1 MKCGKCNNPDTK
13 VVDSRIVDNWQ
24 TIRRRRE
31 CEVCGYRFTTFERVG
46 MTELMVIKKDWSK
59 EMYDRSKLK
68 KAILL
73 AFAKTDFTNEEIEN
87 LLNTLEIKWQSEW
100 SEIQSSV
107 SWDDVLE
114 LLKDKYPVPYV
125 RFSSVYK
132 SFSTL
137 DDFKQLI
144 G

>member
-1 MKCGKCNNPDTK
+1 MKCPKCKNLDTK
-13 VVDSRIVDNWQ
+13 VVDSRIIDNWQ

-31 CEVCGYRFTTFERVG
+31 CEFCSYRFTTFERMWV
-46 MTELMVIKKDWSK
+46 TDLMVIKRDWSK

-73 AFAKTDFTNEEIEN
+73 AFAKTDFTNDEIEN

-100 SEIQSSV
+100 VEIPSSV
-107 SWDDVLE
+107 IWDDVLE
-114 LLKDKYPVPYV
+114 LLKKDYPVPYV

-132 SFSTL
+132 SFWSL

-144 G
+144 W

>member
-1 MKCGKCNNPDTK
+1 MKCPKCKNLDTK
-13 VVDSRIVDNWQ
+13 VIDSRIIDNWQ

-31 CEVCGYRFTTFERVG
+31 CEFCSYRFTTFERMWV
-46 MTELMVIKKDWSK
+46 TELMVIKKDWSK

-73 AFAKTDFTNEEIEN
+73 SFAKTDFGDDDIEN
-87 LLNTLEIKWQSEW
+87 LLNTLETKWQSEW
-100 SEIQSSV
+100 TEIPSSLI
-107 SWDDVLE
+107 WDDVLE
-114 LLKDKYPVPYV
+114 LLKKDYPVPYV

-132 SFSTL
+132 SFASL

-144 G
+144 W

>member
-1 MKCGKCNNPDTK
+1 MRCGKCNNSDTK

-87 LLNTLEIKWQSEW
+87 LLNTLEIKWQSEG

-107 SWDDVLE
+107 IWDDVLE
-114 LLKDKYPVPYV
+114 LLKDKYPVPSV

-144 G
+144 W

>member
-73 AFAKTDFTNEEIEN
+73 AFAKTNFTNEEIEN

-107 SWDDVLE
+107 IWDDVLE

-132 SFSTL
+132 SFNSL

-144 G
+144 W

>member
-1 MKCGKCNNPDTK
+1 MRCGKCNNPDTK

-73 AFAKTDFTNEEIEN
+73 D
-87 LLNTLEIKWQSEW
+87 LLNTLEIKWQSEG

-107 SWDDVLE
+107 IWDDVLD

-144 G
+144 W

>member
-31 CEVCGYRFTTFERVG
+31 CEVCGYRFTTFERVW

-87 LLNTLEIKWQSEW
+87 LLNILEIKQQSEW

-107 SWDDVLE
+107 IWDDVLE

-132 SFSTL
+132 SFNSL

-144 G
+144 W

>member
-1 MKCGKCNNPDTK
+1 MRCGKCNNSDTK

-87 LLNTLEIKWQSEW
+87 LLNTLEIKWRSEW

-107 SWDDVLE
+107 IWDDVLE

-144 G
+144 W

>member
-1 MKCGKCNNPDTK
+1 MKCGKCQNSDTK

-31 CEVCGYRFTTFERVG
+31 CEVCGYRFTTFERVW
-46 MTELMVIKKDWSK
+46 MTELMVIKKDGSK

-87 LLNTLEIKWQSEW
+87 LLNILEIKRQSEW
-100 SEIQSSV
+100 SEIHSSV
-107 SWDDVLE
+107 IWDDVLE

-132 SFSTL
+132 SFDSL

-144 G
+144 Q

>member
-1 MKCGKCNNPDTK
+1 
-13 VVDSRIVDNWQ
+13 
-24 TIRRRRE
+24 
-31 CEVCGYRFTTFERVG
+31 

-87 LLNTLEIKWQSEW
+87 LLNTLEIKRQSEW

-107 SWDDVLE
+107 IWDDVLE

-125 RFSSVYK
+125 RFCSVYK
-132 SFSTL
+132 SFASL

-144 G
+144 W

>member
-1 MKCGKCNNPDTK
+1 MKCPKCKNLDTK
-13 VVDSRIVDNWQ
+13 VIDSRIIDNWQ

-31 CEVCGYRFTTFERVG
+31 CEFCSYRFTTFERMWV
-46 MTELMVIKKDWSK
+46 TELMVIKKDWSK

-73 AFAKTDFTNEEIEN
+73 SFAKTDFGDDDIEN
-87 LLNTLEIKWQSEW
+87 LLNTLETKWQSEW
-100 SEIQSSV
+100 TEIPSSLI
-107 SWDDVLE
+107 WDDVLE
-114 LLKDKYPVPYV
+114 LLKKDYPVPYV

-132 SFSTL
+132 SFDSL

-144 G
+144 W

>member
-31 CEVCGYRFTTFERVG
+31 CEVCGYRFTTFERVW

-73 AFAKTDFTNEEIEN
+73 SFAKTDFTNEEIEN
-87 LLNTLEIKWQSEW
+87 LLNTLEIKRQSEW

-107 SWDDVLE
+107 IWDDVLE

-132 SFSTL
+132 SFNSL

-144 G
+144 W